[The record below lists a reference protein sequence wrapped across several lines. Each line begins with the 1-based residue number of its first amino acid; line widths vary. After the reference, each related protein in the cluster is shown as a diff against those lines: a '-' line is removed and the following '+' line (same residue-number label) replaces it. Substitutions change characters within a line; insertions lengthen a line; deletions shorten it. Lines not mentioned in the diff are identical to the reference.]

1 MDSAKALEMDYLLCD
16 VLKITMDTLDTIPLH
31 IVTKM
36 REVVEPAARDIY
48 EEELLM
54 DSIAFNIISVLSQEI
69 ETLKVCS
76 DDKDSEEYKIVVR
89 WLTKRIEG
97 LENG

>member
-36 REVVEPAARDIY
+36 REVAARDIY

-54 DSIAFNIISVLSQEI
+54 EIEDSIS
-69 ETLKVCS
+69 
-76 DDKDSEEYKIVVR
+76 
-89 WLTKRIEG
+89 WLTKRDEWEILKEG
-97 LENG
+97 SSLEDLQLTIRKFLERE

>member
-1 MDSAKALEMDYLLCD
+1 
-16 VLKITMDTLDTIPLH
+16 
-31 IVTKM
+31 
-36 REVVEPAARDIY
+36 
-48 EEELLM
+48 M

>member
-48 EEELLM
+48 ERGIT
-54 DSIAFNIISVLSQEI
+54 D
-69 ETLKVCS
+69 
-76 DDKDSEEYKIVVR
+76 
-89 WLTKRIEG
+89 G
-97 LENG
+97 

>member
-89 WLTKRIEG
+89 WLTKRLEG